1 MNQIAVEVEVGL
13 RQILHHSIWNGVEGS
28 GCVILIVVAYLALFG
43 DNCHG
48 MIHYAVGCHFLA
60 IVVAVDAAV
69 VSACLFVG
77 INIQVGREVVFTW
90 GNNLSKIGRTDIN
103 LQSVVACIR
112 RAEYQSDEGQLVVG
126 SPYYDKRAVGNFL
139 VDGFQIW
146 LADSDIR
153 GVGAD
158 EHVRTVEKLVV

>member
-60 IVVAVDAAV
+60 IVVAVDAASLV
-69 VSACLFVG
+69 RAFSSGLIYKSDVRLYSPGG
-77 INIQVGREVVFTW
+77 IT
-90 GNNLSKIGRTDIN
+90 
-103 LQSVVACIR
+103 
-112 RAEYQSDEGQLVVG
+112 
-126 SPYYDKRAVGNFL
+126 
-139 VDGFQIW
+139 
-146 LADSDIR
+146 
-153 GVGAD
+153 
-158 EHVRTVEKLVV
+158 